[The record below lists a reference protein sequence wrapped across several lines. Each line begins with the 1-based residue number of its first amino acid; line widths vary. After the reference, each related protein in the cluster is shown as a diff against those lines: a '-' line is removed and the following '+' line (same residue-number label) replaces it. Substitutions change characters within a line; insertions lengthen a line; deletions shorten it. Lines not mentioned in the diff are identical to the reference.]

1 MKSRSLSSFIIHTA
15 AFIIMIIEATAP
27 TRVDLAGGTI
37 DIWPLYLFH
46 PGAITVNFAVNLSAR
61 CRIEPR
67 RDERV
72 ILESRDRAVAFE
84 TRLSEIESL
93 AREER
98 LELISKLVHF
108 FKPET
113 GFHLVAESSAPA
125 GAGLGGS
132 SALAI
137 ACIGALNRLVGERYP
152 PSKFIIIAA
161 NIETTVIRVPAGFQ
175 DYYGAFYGG
184 ANSIYFNPDAIRREA
199 VEVDPAELERR
210 IVICYTGE
218 PRLSGTNNWEIFK
231 NHIDGDPELFR
242 LFEGIR
248 DSAAAMRAALAS
260 NDWARVAEIMREA
273 YPKRKRLA
281 PNVTTPQMESL
292 VETALARGALAA
304 KVCGAGGG
312 GCIAFLCEEGARAS
326 VETALAAQRGAEV
339 LRWNF
344 ARDGLVVREI

>member
-1 MKSRSLSSFIIHTA
+1 MT
-15 AFIIMIIEATAP
+15 IEAIAP

-46 PGAITVNFAVNLSAR
+46 PGASTVNFGVTLHAR

-67 RDERV
+67 PDDQV
-72 ILESRDRAVAFE
+72 ILESRDRQVAFE
-84 TRLSEIESL
+84 TRLADIEEL

-113 GFHLVAESSAPA
+113 GFHLVAESLAPA

-137 ACIGALNRLVGERYP
+137 ACIGALNRLVGDRYP
-152 PSKFIIIAA
+152 ERKFIMIAA
-161 NIETTVIRVPAGFQ
+161 NVETTVIRVPAGFQ

-184 ANSIYFNPDAIRREA
+184 ANFIRFGADGIRRDPI
-199 VEVDPAELERR
+199 EVDAAEIERR

-218 PRLSGTNNWEIFK
+218 PRLSGINNWEMFK
-231 NHIDGDPELFR
+231 SHIDGDPLI
-242 LFEGIR
+242 FESFEKIR
-248 DSAAAMRAALAS
+248 DSARDMHPALAT
-260 NDWARVAEIMREA
+260 NDWGRVASVMRDA
-273 YPKRKRLA
+273 YPNRKRLA
-281 PNVTTPQMESL
+281 PNITTPHMERL
-292 VETALARGALAA
+292 VATALRSGALAA

-312 GCIAFLCEEGARAS
+312 GCMAFLCEEGTKES
-326 VETALAAQRGAEV
+326 VERALASEQGAEV
-339 LRWNF
+339 LKWNF
-344 ARDGLVVREI
+344 ARDGLVVREF